1 MCLSVI
7 ILVSTGVYC
16 LSRVKLLGQDES
28 IVMMSLNVLSASVD
42 VASEMP
48 FSRYLFEGEFV
59 EEQNNVVVS
68 SLSCVNL

>member
-7 ILVSTGVYC
+7 ILVLTGLYC

-42 VASEMP
+42 VAGEMP
-48 FSRYLFEGEFV
+48 FSRV
-59 EEQNNVVVS
+59 EVNVMSVLGV
-68 SLSCVNL
+68 